1 MLPRPLSAL
10 RCLPSDRYQRHQLPS
25 WDGGRSEQAI
35 PEWLSDPRVLA
46 LLQALCSFSHLPRG
60 FRNRDLRPQVAHLL
74 GWDLARYSPGA
85 MTYDLRRLR
94 LHGLIQRVPHTFRYV
109 VTPAGLQLAFVL
121 SRIYLRLLQPDW
133 SACVASTPDL
143 PEPLTKALVQLDAA
157 LQLLTAPSH
166 SASVAQPHAA

>member
-1 MLPRPLSAL
+1 VAGL
-10 RCLPSDRYQRHQLPS
+10 RLT
-25 WDGGRSEQAI
+25 
-35 PEWLSDPRVLA
+35 DPRVLA
-46 LLQALCSFSHLPRG
+46 LLQALCSFSHLPLG

-94 LHGLIQRVPHTFRYV
+94 LHGLIQRVPHTFRYI

-133 SACVASTPDL
+133 STCVASTSDL
-143 PEPLTKALVQLDAA
+143 PEPLRKALVQLDAA

-166 SASVAQPHAA
+166 AASANQLHAA